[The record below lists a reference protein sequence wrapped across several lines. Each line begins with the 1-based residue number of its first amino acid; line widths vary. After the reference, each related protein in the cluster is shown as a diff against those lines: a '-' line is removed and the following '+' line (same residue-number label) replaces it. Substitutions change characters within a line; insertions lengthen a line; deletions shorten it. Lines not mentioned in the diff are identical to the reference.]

1 MAPVM
6 KRLHRS
12 GRRPGERGQALVE
25 FVLLLPLA
33 LAFLFGIVTVASLA
47 RARYQV
53 ALVAHGVMREAAGG
67 MTAADLNAA
76 AQVYAR
82 AAGLSP
88 RATLTVT
95 VGAAAAG
102 GAPAGTGGGL
112 LARLGR
118 VATPGT
124 PVTVRALVPVSAP
137 LFRLLPGGGW
147 LVGGYLPV
155 TCTSTCLIGT
165 WKSPAAWIKDGL
177 GVKTGGGA
185 HG

>member
-6 KRLHRS
+6 KRFHRS
-12 GRRPGERGQALVE
+12 GRRHGERGQALVE

-33 LAFLFGIVTVASLA
+33 LAILFGIVTVASLA

-67 MTAADLNAA
+67 MTGAADLNAA

-82 AAGLSP
+82 AAGLSS

-95 VGAAAAG
+95 VGAAA
-102 GAPAGTGGGL
+102 GAPAGAGGGL

-118 VATPGT
+118 VASPGT

-147 LVGGYLPV
+147 LAGGYLPV
-155 TCTSTCLIGT
+155 SCTSTCLIGT

-185 HG
+185 PG